1 MSISNGLK
9 TFFRR
14 HWGKL
19 LLLQAAMF
27 LGLGYM
33 LSSLTGSGAPAPPAH
48 EAHAAAEVQP
58 AKKATVWTCS
68 MDPQI
73 RRPGPGKCP
82 LCGMDLIPV
91 ETSAAGLTPTLTL
104 NPEAL
109 ALMSLQTVPVIRKA
123 VKRDVE
129 MVGKVNYDET
139 RLGHITA
146 WVDGRIDRMFV
157 DYTGLEVK
165 KGDHMVYLYSEEL
178 YSAQA
183 ELIDALR
190 FAHSGGTA
198 GRRLSPGEVDMA
210 AAARYKLGLL
220 GLTDAQIKRIE
231 EQKTP
236 TDHLTIYA
244 PFGGVVIEKLRQQG
258 ERVKRGDRLFTVAD
272 LSQVWVEMDAYESD
286 LPWLRYGQELTFTT
300 ESLPGQ
306 KFSGTI
312 GFINPTLNERMRTV
326 KVRVIV
332 PNPAGKLKPGMFV
345 SGNVQ
350 AQLGEEGGLIAPDL
364 KGKWLCPMHPWII
377 KDAPGKC
384 DLCGMPLKRAESL
397 GYATGAD
404 AGEPLVIPASAPL
417 ITGKRA
423 VVYVQLPDTEQPTFE
438 GREIVLGPKAGDY
451 YVVLDGL
458 AEGELVVTR
467 GNFKIDSEIQ
477 IQAKPSMMSPDAG
490 AAQDPTDGEEQQPHG
505 ADSHE

>member
-1 MSISNGLK
+1 M
-9 TFFRR
+9 
-14 HWGKL
+14 
-19 LLLQAAMF
+19 
-27 LGLGYM
+27 
-33 LSSLTGSGAPAPPAH
+33 
-48 EAHAAAEVQP
+48 AE
-58 AKKATVWTCS
+58 
-68 MDPQI
+68 
-73 RRPGPGKCP
+73 
-82 LCGMDLIPV
+82 
-91 ETSAAGLTPTLTL
+91 
-104 NPEAL
+104 
-109 ALMSLQTVPVIRKA
+109 
-123 VKRDVE
+123 
-129 MVGKVNYDET
+129 
-139 RLGHITA
+139 
-146 WVDGRIDRMFV
+146 
-157 DYTGLEVK
+157 
-165 KGDHMVYLYSEEL
+165 
-178 YSAQA
+178 
-183 ELIDALR
+183 
-190 FAHSGGTA
+190 
-198 GRRLSPGEVDMA
+198 
-210 AAARYKLGLL
+210 AARYKLRLL
-220 GLTDAQIKRIE
+220 GLTETQIKRIE
-231 EQKTP
+231 AEKTP

-286 LPWLRYGQELTFTT
+286 LPWLRYGQKVTFTT

-306 KFSGTI
+306 EFSGTI
-312 GFINPTLNERMRTV
+312 GFINPMLNERMRTV

-332 PNPAGKLKPGMFV
+332 PNPEGKLKPGMFV
-345 SGNVQ
+345 SGKVQ

-364 KGKWLCPMHPWII
+364 KGKWLCPMHPWIV
-377 KDAPGKC
+377 KDGPGKC

-397 GYATGAD
+397 GYKTEAD

-490 AAQDPTDGEEQQPHG
+490 AAQDSTDGEEQQPHG